1 MRTFLTVA
9 LLICIFAV
17 IGFGVFMRFQLDIP
31 VISTL
36 IQ

>member
-17 IGFGVFMRFQLDIP
+17 IGFGVFMRFQTDFPAIA
-31 VISTL
+31 TL
-36 IQ
+36 VQ